1 MQDPYCA
8 QSYEASDTPETVLRE
23 GCTVKMEDLTS
34 EAGKAVNG
42 KEGVLGAFDSVSGR
56 WVVTI
61 DGIARKYRRENLGF
75 VRSADGYDTCALIMQ
90 TPQNPY
96 WKDCC
101 CYGCS
106 PCSRCWRRATGRR

>member
-42 KEGVLGAFDSVSGR
+42 KA
-56 WVVTI
+56 
-61 DGIARKYRRENLGF
+61 
-75 VRSADGYDTCALIMQ
+75 ADD
-90 TPQNPY
+90 
-96 WKDCC
+96 
-101 CYGCS
+101 
-106 PCSRCWRRATGRR
+106 WRRATGRR